1 MENGSS
7 KDGWSKIRCEELL
20 CVWHNDRF
28 IVHCCSQLE
37 CSEELGDSMHEHD
50 VSLALA
56 IYKRAH
62 IHHKAVKCLAEIG
75 HSNDIQKYA
84 RDVRFDPDHDVFP
97 QMVNASAGEYA
108 GRGHVNGSLEAS
120 RNLAFPAIS
129 LGEDDVE
136 WRTIK
141 TVQESQDAQPRTA
154 WTDVKQLRTLDFPA
168 LRDAFAGVATIE
180 YLRVRGLALRGED
193 AAIFSDLLQQVRP
206 IGHLK
211 MRGF

>member
-1 MENGSS
+1 
-7 KDGWSKIRCEELL
+7 
-20 CVWHNDRF
+20 
-28 IVHCCSQLE
+28 
-37 CSEELGDSMHEHD
+37 MHEHD

-75 HSNDIQKYA
+75 HSKDIQKYT
-84 RDVRFDPDHDVFP
+84 RDVGFDPDHDVFP
-97 QMVNASAGEYA
+97 PMVNASAG
-108 GRGHVNGSLEAS
+108 GRGHVNASLEAS
-120 RNLAFPAIS
+120 RNLAFPTIS
-129 LGEDDVE
+129 LGEDDAE
-136 WRTIK
+136 RSTIK
-141 TVQESQDAQPRTA
+141 TVQESQDAQPRT

-168 LRDAFAGVATIE
+168 LQDALAGVATIE

-206 IGHLK
+206 IGHLN